1 MLCLISTLAFAED
14 HINLDCD
21 VTVTEIIKQATTKQ
35 IPEEK
40 GNAVVVYPKVNTI
53 NTRTFIDNS
62 SDLDDVTISTGVA
75 AD

>member
-1 MLCLISTLAFAED
+1 MHCFISTLAFAED
-14 HINLDCD
+14 HINLECD

-62 SDLDDVTISTGVA
+62 SDLDDVTITNCVA

>member
-21 VTVTEIIKQATTKQ
+21 VTVTETIKNATTKQ
-35 IPEEK
+35 NLEEK

-53 NTRTFIDNS
+53 NTRTFIDNC
-62 SDLDDVTISTGVA
+62 SDLDNETITNGVA

>member
-1 MLCLISTLAFAED
+1 MLCFISTLAFAED
-14 HINLDCD
+14 HINLECD
-21 VTVTEIIKQATTKQ
+21 VTVTEIIKHATMKK

-62 SDLDDVTISTGVA
+62 SDLDDVTISNGVA

>member
-21 VTVTEIIKQATTKQ
+21 VTVTETIKQATTRQ

-40 GNAVVVYPKVNTI
+40 GNAVVVYPKVNKI

-62 SDLDDVTISTGVA
+62 SDLDDVTISNGVA